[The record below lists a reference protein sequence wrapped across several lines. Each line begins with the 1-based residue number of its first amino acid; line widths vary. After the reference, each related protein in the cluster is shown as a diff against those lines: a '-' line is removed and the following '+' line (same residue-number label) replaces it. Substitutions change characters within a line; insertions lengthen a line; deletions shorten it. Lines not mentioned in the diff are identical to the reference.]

1 MGRSLNKRER
11 LTLAATVLVHQKG
24 FANTTLADIADKAD
38 VALGSVFYY
47 FKTKDDVAKAV
58 FRSRLDD
65 INLITEDFDQL
76 PDPLARLKALVN
88 IWVDDRDIDSRYGC
102 PIGSLCYELAKGR
115 GPISSVAAQLFN
127 TLLVWTEKQFRLMGC
142 TKKRAYVLAQH
153 LVASLQGISLLAN
166 ALGEPDSILMEAKF
180 LNDWLAS
187 VKKEQAG
194 KPSA

>member
-1 MGRSLNKRER
+1 MGSSLNKRER
-11 LTLAATVLVHQKG
+11 LALAATVLVHQKG

-47 FKTKDDVAKAV
+47 FKTKDDVAKAI

-76 PDPLARLKALVN
+76 PHPIARLKALVK
-88 IWVDDRDIDSRYGC
+88 IWVDDRDIDSLYGC

-115 GPISSVAAQLFN
+115 GPIGGVASQLFN
-127 TLLVWTEKQFRLMGC
+127 TLLDWTEKQFWLMGC
-142 TKKRAYVLAQH
+142 TRKRAHVFAQH

-166 ALGEPDSILMEAKF
+166 ALGEPDSIVMEAKF
-180 LNDWLAS
+180 LNDWLDG
-187 VKKEQAG
+187 VKQAQA
-194 KPSA
+194 KKSSA